1 MGNIKPI
8 NIKSRTYYFYNDMI
22 SIKDFDASLLKLEKN
37 SYKNNGIYN
46 IGHITIKN
54 VRDYEDINSV
64 NTLYLIIDEVDV
76 FIEESNGNKC
86 LTFAST
92 NGNKKLLKMYIKL
105 FEMILKIP
113 LKNK

>member
-1 MGNIKPI
+1 
-8 NIKSRTYYFYNDMI
+8 MI

-64 NTLYLIIDEVDV
+64 NTLYLIID
-76 FIEESNGNKC
+76 
-86 LTFAST
+86 
-92 NGNKKLLKMYIKL
+92 
-105 FEMILKIP
+105 
-113 LKNK
+113 